1 MTSISS
7 IKKPMTRQAL
17 EALVLREAAG
27 EWGCEDITGV
37 TIVQCDPAI
46 FGRNWTVTHL
56 QNEDLPAGK
65 HTVQKIVE
73 RLGLQYDL
81 QGD

>member
-1 MTSISS
+1 MTNIGS
-7 IKKPMTRQAL
+7 IKKPMNRKAL

-27 EWGCEDITGV
+27 EWGCEDMTGV
-37 TIVQCDPAI
+37 TIVPCDPAI
-46 FGRNWTVTHL
+46 FDRNWTVTNL

-65 HTVQKIVE
+65 RTVQRIVE
-73 RLGLQYDL
+73 RLGQQYEL

>member
-7 IKKPMTRQAL
+7 IKKPMTRKAL
-17 EALVLREAAG
+17 EELVLHEAAG
-27 EWGCEDITGV
+27 EWGCEDMTGV
-37 TIVQCDPAI
+37 TIVQCDPAF

-56 QNEDLPAGK
+56 QNEDLPAAK

-73 RLGLQYDL
+73 RLGQQYDL